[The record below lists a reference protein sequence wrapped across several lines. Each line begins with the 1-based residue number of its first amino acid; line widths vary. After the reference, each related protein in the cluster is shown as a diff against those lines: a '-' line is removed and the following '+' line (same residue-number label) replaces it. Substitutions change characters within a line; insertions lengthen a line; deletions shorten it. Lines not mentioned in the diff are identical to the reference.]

1 MIKICYSIC
10 FMRSHKKIRNNL
22 YNKTPKY
29 LRFYVV
35 YEFACAESNASY
47 VGETHR
53 HIKTKISKHLNTDKM
68 SYIFQ
73 HLEGNDSC
81 KFKCNESCFK
91 VTKAGWSAFRVKVKN
106 APHIKWRNRTLNVK
120 KYQAFI
126 CICFFTISLY
136 CCH

>member
-1 MIKICYSIC
+1 
-10 FMRSHKKIRNNL
+10 MRSHKKIRNNI

-35 YEFACAESNASY
+35 HEFACAECNASY

-91 VTKAGWSAFRVKVKN
+91 VTKLVGLRSGSR
-106 APHIKWRNRTLNVK
+106 
-120 KYQAFI
+120 
-126 CICFFTISLY
+126 
-136 CCH
+136 